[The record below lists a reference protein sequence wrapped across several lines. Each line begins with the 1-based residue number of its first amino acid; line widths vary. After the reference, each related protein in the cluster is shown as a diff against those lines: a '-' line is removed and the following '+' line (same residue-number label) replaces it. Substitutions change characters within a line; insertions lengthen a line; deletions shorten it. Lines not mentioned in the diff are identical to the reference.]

1 MAAEIKP
8 ATRNDK
14 FNANKKAELLQ
25 KLEGEEHVKKFHI
38 TCYSLINQ
46 FNTVYRLPGRC

>member
-25 KLEGEEHVKKFHI
+25 KLEGMNIDIFNVIYF
-38 TCYSLINQ
+38 SLISITESN
-46 FNTVYRLPGRC
+46 L